1 MEQEYSKGDSQFRSS
16 SDNHTNLPAKNPAAV
31 LRYSD
36 EELQEFREMITAKL
50 EESRKAYELM
60 KQTLSLKDDH
70 GTDDTSPT
78 FKLVED
84 AGELLNKEEM
94 SQYAIRQLK
103 FIKHLENALV
113 RIENKTYGI
122 CRMTGKLISK
132 ERLRSVP
139 HSTLSIDAKRGL
151 NED

>member
-1 MEQEYSKGDSQFRSS
+1 
-16 SDNHTNLPAKNPAAV
+16 
-31 LRYSD
+31 
-36 EELQEFREMITAKL
+36 MITAKL

-70 GTDDTSPT
+70 GTDDTAPT
-78 FKLVED
+78 FKLIED
-84 AGELLNKEEM
+84 AGDQLTKEEM

-103 FIKHLENALV
+103 FIRHLENALI

-122 CRMTGKLISK
+122 CRVTGKLISK

-139 HSTLSIDAKRGL
+139 HSTMSIDAKRGL
-151 NED
+151 GEH

>member
-1 MEQEYSKGDSQFRSS
+1 METKKT
-16 SDNHTNLPAKNPAAV
+16 HLA
-31 LRYSD
+31 RYSD
-36 EELQEFREMITAKL
+36 TELLEFKEMITVKL
-50 EESRKAYELM
+50 EESKKIYELM
-60 KQTLSLKDDH
+60 KETLSLKDDH

-84 AGELLNKEEM
+84 GSDTASKEEM
-94 SQYAIRQLK
+94 AQYAIRQLK

-113 RIENKTYGI
+113 RIENKTYGV

-139 HSTLSIDAKRGL
+139 HSTLSIDAKLG
-151 NED
+151 NEGRV

>member
-1 MEQEYSKGDSQFRSS
+1 MDNLTNGTQTSS
-16 SDNHTNLPAKNPAAV
+16 GNGEGY

-36 EELQEFREMITAKL
+36 KELQEFKEMISAKL

-60 KQTLSLKDDH
+60 KETLSLKDDP

-78 FKLVED
+78 FKLIED
-84 AGELLNKEEM
+84 AGDMLSKEEM

-103 FIKHLENALV
+103 FIKNLENALV
-113 RIENKTYGI
+113 RIENKSYGI
-122 CRMTGKLISK
+122 CRVTGKLISK

-139 HSTLSIDAKRGL
+139 HSTLSIDAKLG
-151 NED
+151 NKD

>member
-1 MEQEYSKGDSQFRSS
+1 MGTDNTQKQAEQNISKKAEP
-16 SDNHTNLPAKNPAAV
+16 LV
-31 LRYSD
+31 RYSD
-36 EELQEFREMITAKL
+36 QDLKEFREMITAKL
-50 EESRKAYELM
+50 EESRKSYELM
-60 KQTLSLKDDH
+60 RETLSLKDDP

-84 AGELLNKEEM
+84 AGDMLNKEEI

-103 FIKHLENALV
+103 YIKSLENALV

-122 CRMTGKLISK
+122 CRITGKLISK

-139 HSTLSIDAKRGL
+139 HSTMSIDAKMGFK
-151 NED
+151 DA

>member
-1 MEQEYSKGDSQFRSS
+1 MEKEYSKENSGASSQSTPNTNPSAKSS
-16 SDNHTNLPAKNPAAV
+16 AHSV
-31 LRYSD
+31 RYSD

-70 GTDDTSPT
+70 GTDDTAPT
-78 FKLVED
+78 FKLIED
-84 AGELLNKEEM
+84 AGDQLTKEEM

-103 FIKHLENALV
+103 FIRHLENALI

-122 CRMTGKLISK
+122 CRVTGKLISK

-139 HSTLSIDAKRGL
+139 HSTMSIDAKRGL
-151 NED
+151 GEH

>member
-1 MEQEYSKGDSQFRSS
+1 MEKDSTERGAGKNSG
-16 SDNHTNLPAKNPAAV
+16 TGAPAKHPEAA

-36 EELQEFREMITAKL
+36 NELQEFKEMITAKL

-60 KQTLSLKDDH
+60 KQTLSHADDH

-78 FKLVED
+78 FKLIED
-84 AGELLNKEEM
+84 AGDQLNKEEM

-103 FIKHLENALV
+103 FIKHLEDALV

-122 CRMTGKLISK
+122 CRVTGKLIPK

-139 HSTLSIDAKRGL
+139 HSTMTIDAKRTF
-151 NED
+151 ER

>member
-1 MEQEYSKGDSQFRSS
+1 MDNLTNGTRTSS
-16 SDNHTNLPAKNPAAV
+16 GNGEGY

-36 EELQEFREMITAKL
+36 KELQEFKEMISVKL

-60 KQTLSLKDDH
+60 KETLSLKDDP

-78 FKLVED
+78 FKLIED
-84 AGELLNKEEM
+84 AGDMLSKEEM

-103 FIKHLENALV
+103 FIKNLENALV
-113 RIENKTYGI
+113 RIENKSYGI
-122 CRMTGKLISK
+122 CRVTGKLISK

-139 HSTLSIDAKRGL
+139 HSTLSIDAKRG
-151 NED
+151 NKE